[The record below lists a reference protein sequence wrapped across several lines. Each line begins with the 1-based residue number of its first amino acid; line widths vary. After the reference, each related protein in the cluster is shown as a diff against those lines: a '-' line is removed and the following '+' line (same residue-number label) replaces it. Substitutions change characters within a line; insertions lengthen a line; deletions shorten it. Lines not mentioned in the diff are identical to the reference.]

1 MIKQRRL
8 NWLGDLV
15 RLDINTPAR
24 ESLERA
30 LNGPIDKKE
39 GLKATWL
46 EAMFKVWT
54 CFYY

>member
-8 NWLGDLV
+8 NWLGDHV

-30 LNGPIDKKE
+30 LNGTVDKQE
-39 GLKATWL
+39 GPKATWL
-46 EAMFKVWT
+46 EAMFKA
-54 CFYY
+54 